1 MHSGCTTRGDP
12 GGGKWNY
19 DLPQMLQV
27 QERSKIISDV
37 SGWRSNR
44 ILEGHNLKL
53 IFFIFIF
60 FLGVR

>member
-1 MHSGCTTRGDP
+1 MLLQKQLLQNSKGGKEFGGFLMHSGCTTRGDP

-37 SGWRSNR
+37 SG
-44 ILEGHNLKL
+44 
-53 IFFIFIF
+53 
-60 FLGVR
+60 